1 MRDDD
6 DDDEDE
12 YIPCKIVLLGEA
24 GVGKTSIITRYI
36 SGSFSQ
42 IVMTSTG
49 SSFVAKKIELEDKKK
64 VKLQI
69 WDTAGQE
76 KYRSLAKIF
85 YQSAAVAVLVY
96 DITLKKSFEQIKEY
110 WVKEIKEN
118 APEDI
123 IIAIAANKSDDYL
136 NQEVTMDEGKEL
148 AKSLDALF
156 ICTSAKLGNG
166 IDDLFKLSGEKFLNP
181 NKNIAESYMNKNE
194 LLEQMNKKKIEEIK
208 KGNAKNKKKNK
219 CCWFNIY
226 IFILE

>member
-1 MRDDD
+1 MRD

-136 NQEVTMDEGKEL
+136 NQEVTIDEGKEL

-219 CCWFNIY
+219 CC
-226 IFILE
+226 

>member
-12 YIPCKIVLLGEA
+12 YIPCKIILSGEA

-219 CCWFNIY
+219 CC
-226 IFILE
+226 

>member
-1 MRDDD
+1 MRDE
-6 DDDEDE
+6 DDEDE

-49 SSFVAKKIELEDKKK
+49 SSFVAKKIELEDNKK

-85 YQSAAVAVLVY
+85 YQSAEVAVLVY
-96 DITLKKSFEQIKEY
+96 DVTLKKSFEQVKEY
-110 WVKEIKEN
+110 WVKELKEN
-118 APEDI
+118 APENI
-123 IIAIAANKSDDYL
+123 IIVIAANKSDDYV
-136 NQEVTMDEGKEL
+136 NQEVTIDEGKEL

-156 ICTSAKLGNG
+156 VCTSAKLGNG

-194 LLEQMNKKKIEEIK
+194 IIEQMNRIKIEEIK
-208 KGNAKNKKKNK
+208 KQGKGKDKHKKKNK
-219 CCWFNIY
+219 CC
-226 IFILE
+226 

>member
-208 KGNAKNKKKNK
+208 KGNVKNKKKNK
-219 CCWFNIY
+219 CC
-226 IFILE
+226 

>member
-1 MRDDD
+1 MRDD

-49 SSFVAKKIELEDKKK
+49 SSFVAKKIELADKKK

-219 CCWFNIY
+219 CC
-226 IFILE
+226 

>member
-1 MRDDD
+1 MRDD

-166 IDDLFKLSGEKFLNP
+166 IDELFKLSGEKFLNP

-219 CCWFNIY
+219 CC
-226 IFILE
+226 

>member
-1 MRDDD
+1 MRDD

-136 NQEVTMDEGKEL
+136 NQEVTIDEGKEL

-219 CCWFNIY
+219 CC
-226 IFILE
+226 

>member
-1 MRDDD
+1 MGEEE
-6 DDDEDE
+6 EDE

-42 IVMTSTG
+42 VVMTSTG
-49 SSFVAKKIELEDKKK
+49 SSFVAKKIELDDKKK
-64 VKLQI
+64 IKLQI

-76 KYRSLAKIF
+76 RYRSLAKIF

-96 DITLKKSFEQIKEY
+96 DVTLKKSFEQLKEY
-110 WVKEIKEN
+110 WVKEIKDN
-118 APEDI
+118 APDNI

-136 NQEVTMDEGKEL
+136 NQEVDTADGKKL

-166 IDDLFKLSGEKFLNP
+166 IEELFKLSGEKFLNP
-181 NKNIAESYMNKNE
+181 NKNISDSYLNKDE
-194 LLEQMNKKKIEEIK
+194 ILEQKNRIKIEEIREK
-208 KGNAKNKKKNK
+208 KNEKNKKKRW
-219 CCWFNIY
+219 C
-226 IFILE
+226 

>member
-6 DDDEDE
+6 DDEGE

-219 CCWFNIY
+219 CC
-226 IFILE
+226 

>member
-64 VKLQI
+64 VKFQI

-76 KYRSLAKIF
+76 RYRSLSKIF
-85 YQSAAVAVLVY
+85 YQSSAVAVLVY

-166 IDDLFKLSGEKFLNP
+166 IDELFKLSGEKFLNP

-219 CCWFNIY
+219 CC
-226 IFILE
+226 

>member
-1 MRDDD
+1 MGDEEE
-6 DDDEDE
+6 EDE

-42 IVMTSTG
+42 VVMTSTG
-49 SSFVAKKIELEDKKK
+49 SSFVAKKIELDDKKK

-76 KYRSLAKIF
+76 RYRSLAKIF

-96 DITLKKSFEQIKEY
+96 DVTLKKSFEQLKEY
-110 WVKEIKEN
+110 WVKEIKDN
-118 APEDI
+118 APDNI

-136 NQEVTMDEGKEL
+136 NQEVDTADGKKL

-156 ICTSAKLGNG
+156 ICTSAKMGNG
-166 IDDLFKLSGEKFLNP
+166 IEELFKLSGEKFLNP
-181 NKNIAESYMNKNE
+181 NKNISDSYMNKDE
-194 LLEQMNKKKIEEIK
+194 ILEQKNRIKIEQIRE
-208 KGNAKNKKKNK
+208 KKNEK
-219 CCWFNIY
+219 NQKKSCC
-226 IFILE
+226 

>member
-6 DDDEDE
+6 NDDDEDE

-219 CCWFNIY
+219 CC
-226 IFILE
+226 

>member
-123 IIAIAANKSDDYL
+123 IISIAANKSDDYL
-136 NQEVTMDEGKEL
+136 NQEVTIDEGKEL

-219 CCWFNIY
+219 CC
-226 IFILE
+226 

>member
-1 MRDDD
+1 MRDD

-49 SSFVAKKIELEDKKK
+49 SSFVAKKIELEDKKI

-181 NKNIAESYMNKNE
+181 NKNISDSYMEKEEIIEQKNRI
-194 LLEQMNKKKIEEIK
+194 KIEEIRSHK
-208 KGNAKNKKKNK
+208 KTDKNKNRK
-219 CCWFNIY
+219 CC
-226 IFILE
+226 

>member
-1 MRDDD
+1 MGEEE
-6 DDDEDE
+6 EDE

-42 IVMTSTG
+42 VVMTSTG
-49 SSFVAKKIELEDKKK
+49 SSFVAKKIELDDKKK

-76 KYRSLAKIF
+76 RYRSLAKIF

-96 DITLKKSFEQIKEY
+96 DVTLKKSFEQLKEY
-110 WVKEIKEN
+110 WVKEIKDN
-118 APEDI
+118 APDNI

-136 NQEVTMDEGKEL
+136 NQDVDTADGKKL

-166 IDDLFKLSGEKFLNP
+166 IEELFKLSGEKFLNP
-181 NKNIAESYMNKNE
+181 NKNISDSYMNKDE
-194 LLEQMNKKKIEEIK
+194 ILERKNRIKIEQIREKKNEKNIK
-208 KGNAKNKKKNK
+208 KG
-219 CCWFNIY
+219 CC
-226 IFILE
+226 

>member
-1 MRDDD
+1 MRDDDD

-219 CCWFNIY
+219 CC
-226 IFILE
+226 

>member
-1 MRDDD
+1 MRDD

-194 LLEQMNKKKIEEIK
+194 LLEQKKKK
-208 KGNAKNKKKNK
+208 KSKK
-219 CCWFNIY
+219 
-226 IFILE
+226 